1 MTRLT
6 RPAAVPLYAAAASL
20 TLLGALTACSPG
32 SMTAPGDVDAGGG
45 SGSEST
51 NPPVEA
57 GGDYAD
63 GTYSASGTYISPNGT
78 ETVDVE
84 VTIEGNTITAVTV
97 DPNPT
102 NPTTSRYQTMFAG
115 GIEAEVVGKAVD
127 EVEVTRVAG
136 SSLTGGGFT
145 DALNAI
151 KADALAG

>member
-6 RPAAVPLYAAAASL
+6 RPATVPLYAVAASV

-32 SMTAPGDVDAGGG
+32 SATAPGNIDAGGG
-45 SGSEST
+45 SGNTST
-51 NPPVEA
+51 NPPVEP
-57 GGDYAD
+57 GGDYVD
-63 GTYSASGTYISPNGT
+63 GTYSATGTYVSPNGT
-78 ETVDVE
+78 ETIDVE
-84 VTIEGNTITAVTV
+84 ITIEGNTITAVTV